1 MGGPPMMV
9 GPGGKGKGKPGI
21 TIVNPPFQQKGA
33 QQWGKGGGGGWGK
46 DNSAWGKGSWGKDS
60 WGKGKGKDKGKPR
73 RPSGPGLP
81 RQRITEA
88 PVTGEVVEW
97 KGKYGWIQPTVA
109 IEHEQASKREG
120 KIYVSMSDLV
130 GVTELSPGSLAQF
143 HVFVDSSGLGAEECI
158 GS

>member
-60 WGKGKGKDKGKPR
+60 WGKDSWAARTPGARARARTKESHGGRAAQACRASGSR
-73 RPSGPGLP
+73 RRL
-81 RQRITEA
+81 
-88 PVTGEVVEW
+88 
-97 KGKYGWIQPTVA
+97 
-109 IEHEQASKREG
+109 
-120 KIYVSMSDLV
+120 
-130 GVTELSPGSLAQF
+130 
-143 HVFVDSSGLGAEECI
+143 
-158 GS
+158 